1 MRRET
6 SLMRRRAFLSVV
18 ALLVAGLGAGEPAQ
32 ANTNAAEFIRSMATR
47 AISVLKD
54 TAGGDKQ
61 KREAEFRGIFRDNF
75 DIAAIGQFVLG
86 IHWRNATEAQ
96 RAEFLKEFENYVVRT
111 YAERLSEYSGEQL
124 EVGRA
129 QEQGEKQYVDSV
141 IRRPNGAPP
150 IRIVW
155 EVEKRGGRFKVVD
168 LKIENVSMSQTQ
180 RSDFGSY
187 VSQNGGKVDVLI
199 ARLKQFN
206 GR

>member
-1 MRRET
+1 
-6 SLMRRRAFLSVV
+6 MRRRAFLSVV
-18 ALLVAGLGAGEPAQ
+18 ALLVGGLGAGAPAV
-32 ANTNAAEFIRSMATR
+32 ANTNAADFIRTMATR
-47 AISVLKD
+47 AIGVLKD

-61 KREAEFRGIFRDNF
+61 KREAEFRAIFRENF

-129 QEQGEKQYVDSV
+129 QEQGEKQFVDSV

-155 EVEKRGGRFKVVD
+155 EVEKRGGGFKVVD

>member
-1 MRRET
+1 
-6 SLMRRRAFLSVV
+6 V
-18 ALLVAGLGAGEPAQ
+18 ALLVGGLSVSRLAA
-32 ANTNAAEFIRSMATR
+32 ANTSAVDFIRGMATR
-47 AISVLKD
+47 AIGVLKN
-54 TAGGDKQ
+54 TANGDKQ
-61 KREAEFRGIFRDNF
+61 KREAEFRSIFRENF

-96 RAEFLKEFENYVVRT
+96 RAEYLKEFETYVVRT

-129 QEQGEKQYVDSV
+129 LEQGEKHYVDSL

-155 EVEKRGGRFKVVD
+155 EVEKRGGGFKVVD

-180 RSDFGSY
+180 RSDFGSF
-187 VSQNGGKVDVLI
+187 VSQNGGKVDALI

>member
-1 MRRET
+1 MIY
-6 SLMRRRAFLSVV
+6 RRAFLAGI
-18 ALLVAGLGAGEPAQ
+18 ALLGSALIVTSTAS
-32 ANTNAAEFIRSMATR
+32 ANANPAEFVRSMATR
-47 AISVLKD
+47 AIGVLQE
-54 TAGGDKQ
+54 TSGGDKQ
-61 KREAEFRGIFRDNF
+61 KREGEFRAIFRQNF
-75 DIAAIGQFVLG
+75 DVAEIGQFVLG

-96 RAEFLKEFENYVVRT
+96 RAEYLKEFETYVVRT

-124 EVGRA
+124 EVGRV
-129 QEQGEKQYVDSV
+129 QDQGEKQLVDSL

-155 EVEKRGGRFKVVD
+155 EVEKRGAGYKVVD

-187 VSQNGGKVDVLI
+187 VSQNGGNVDALI
-199 ARLKQFN
+199 ARLKQVN

>member
-1 MRRET
+1 MIH
-6 SLMRRRAFLSVV
+6 RRALV
-18 ALLVAGLGAGEPAQ
+18 ASLLLVGSLAMAGAALASG
-32 ANTNAAEFIRSMATR
+32 NAADFVRGMAMR
-47 AISVLKD
+47 AIGVLKD

-61 KREAEFRGIFRDNF
+61 KREAEFRAIFRENF
-75 DIAAIGQFVLG
+75 DIAEIGRFVLG

-96 RAEFLKEFENYVVRT
+96 RSEYLKEFETYVVRT

-124 EVGRA
+124 EVGRV
-129 QEQGEKQYVDSV
+129 QEQGEKHFVDSF

-155 EVEKRGGRFKVVD
+155 EVEKRGAAFKVVD

-180 RSDFGSY
+180 RSDFTSY
-187 VSQNGGKVDVLI
+187 VSQNGGKVDALI
-199 ARLKQFN
+199 AKLKQFN

>member
-1 MRRET
+1 
-6 SLMRRRAFLSVV
+6 LIYRRAFLAGI
-18 ALLVAGLGAGEPAQ
+18 ALLGSALIVTSAAS
-32 ANTNAAEFIRSMATR
+32 ANANPAEFVRSMATR
-47 AISVLKD
+47 AIGVLQE
-54 TAGGDKQ
+54 TSGGDKQ
-61 KREAEFRGIFRDNF
+61 KREGEFRAIFRQNF
-75 DIAAIGQFVLG
+75 DVAEIGQFVLG

-96 RAEFLKEFENYVVRT
+96 RAEYLKEFETYVVRT

-124 EVGRA
+124 EVGRV
-129 QEQGEKQYVDSV
+129 QDQGEKQLVDSL

-155 EVEKRGGRFKVVD
+155 EVEKRGAGYKVVD

-187 VSQNGGKVDVLI
+187 VSQNGGKVDALI

-206 GR
+206 TR

>member
-1 MRRET
+1 MISRR
-6 SLMRRRAFLSVV
+6 LLAILLAASVGS
-18 ALLVAGLGAGEPAQ
+18 AMAAIPATANADPAG
-32 ANTNAAEFIRSMATR
+32 FIKSMATR
-47 AISVLKD
+47 AIGVLKE

-61 KREAEFRGIFRDNF
+61 KREAEFRTIFRENF
-75 DIAAIGQFVLG
+75 DIPEIGKFVLG
-86 IHWRNATEAQ
+86 VHWRNASEQQRTEY
-96 RAEFLKEFENYVVRT
+96 LKEFETYVVRT

-129 QEQGEKQYVDSV
+129 QAQGEKNFVDSV

-155 EVEKRGGRFKVVD
+155 EVEKRGGGFKVVD
-168 LKIENVSMSQTQ
+168 LKIESVSMSQTQ

-187 VSQNGGKVDVLI
+187 VSQNGGKVDALI

-206 GR
+206 AR

>member
-1 MRRET
+1 M
-6 SLMRRRAFLSVV
+6 AGV
-18 ALLVAGLGAGEPAQ
+18 AMLIGAAATAVEVSAS
-32 ANTNAAEFIRSMATR
+32 TNAADFIRGMATR
-47 AISVLKD
+47 AIGVLKE

-61 KREAEFRGIFRDNF
+61 KREAEFRAIFRENF
-75 DIAAIGQFVLG
+75 DIPAIGQFVLG

-129 QEQGEKQYVDSV
+129 QEQGEKRYVDSV

-155 EVEKRGGRFKVVD
+155 EVEKRSGGFKVVD

-187 VSQNGGKVDVLI
+187 VSQNGGKVDALI

>member
-1 MRRET
+1 
-6 SLMRRRAFLSVV
+6 LIYRRAFLAGI
-18 ALLVAGLGAGEPAQ
+18 ALLGSALIVTSTAS
-32 ANTNAAEFIRSMATR
+32 ANANPAEFVRSMATR
-47 AISVLKD
+47 AIGVLQE
-54 TAGGDKQ
+54 TSGGDKQ
-61 KREAEFRGIFRDNF
+61 KREGEFRAIFRQNF
-75 DIAAIGQFVLG
+75 DVAEIGQFVLG

-96 RAEFLKEFENYVVRT
+96 RAEYLKEFETYVVRT

-124 EVGRA
+124 EVGRV
-129 QEQGEKQYVDSV
+129 QDQGEKQLVDSL

-155 EVEKRGGRFKVVD
+155 EVEKRGAGYKVVD

-187 VSQNGGKVDVLI
+187 VSQNGGKVDALI

-206 GR
+206 TR

>member
-1 MRRET
+1 
-6 SLMRRRAFLSVV
+6 MRRRAFLSVV
-18 ALLVAGLGAGEPAQ
+18 VLLVGGLSAGAPAR
-32 ANTNAAEFIRSMATR
+32 ASSNASDFIRSMATR
-47 AISVLKD
+47 AIGVLKD

-129 QEQGEKQYVDSV
+129 QEQGEKQFVDSV

-155 EVEKRGGRFKVVD
+155 EVEKRGGGFKVVD